1 MKRSLFSSVL
11 AVVLMAASCGGDGAE
26 QQPESEQRAGAATGQ
41 PVSAPLKS
49 EDAQPQNSEE
59 GAASE
64 SSEEFEVAPVHGT
77 PDPQK
82 LDSIKNSYPK
92 KK

>member
-1 MKRSLFSSVL
+1 MRRSLFSSVL

-26 QQPESEQRAGAATGQ
+26 KQPGSEQEAEAATSQ

-49 EDAQPQNSEE
+49 GDAQPQHNEE
-59 GAASE
+59 GEASE
-64 SSEEFEVAPVHGT
+64 RSEEFEVAPVHGT
-77 PDPQK
+77 PDPEK
-82 LDSIKNSYPK
+82 SDSIKNSYPK